1 MYEEK
6 ITIDQTNQ
14 EAVWILQPHSNLP
27 KEKEAF
33 KKEAKRRAKIQSTP
47 NPYDFESRIWQ
58 LTYNMGAQILNRSEL
73 HNESKFWITGTKQNT
88 QQIDVFAVVRDY
100 ALIIECTTSISK
112 ENILVA
118 GSLPPQNGTYVVDER
133 EINIIKKDFKEQAEI
148 IKPYVDFFYLDVI
161 SSAKEVEAA
170 CEVTEKMNMPV
181 LVGLHLKKNGKIASG
196 ETVTEIVKKY
206 KTSNWIGLIGACV
219 SLEIIEN
226 SSKEMSDLDIPFG
239 FKANLWNVEEPL
251 PLHKFNRSKFNEV
264 GKNPN
269 DTMGRRDEITGEIFY
284 NFAKRIKEKGANILG
299 GCCNINPEHIKS
311 ISSLK

>member
-1 MYEEK
+1 MDLNYFKRTRILDGGMGQELLAKGLISKGTLWSTSAILDEK
-6 ITIDQTNQ
+6 F
-14 EAVWILQPHSNLP
+14 H
-27 KEKEAF
+27 
-33 KKEAKRRAKIQSTP
+33 
-47 NPYDFESRIWQ
+47 Q
-58 LTYNMGAQILNRSEL
+58 LL
-73 HNESKFWITGTKQNT
+73 
-88 QQIDVFAVVRDY
+88 IDVHTSFINAGANVIVTNNFSSRKVR
-100 ALIIECTTSISK
+100 LIQNKVEDKFEYVNKKACELANKAREISK
-112 ENILVA
+112 KNILIA

-133 EINIIKKDFKEQAEI
+133 GINIIKKDFKEQAEI

-170 CEVTEKMNMPV
+170 CEVTEKMNVPV

-219 SLEIIEN
+219 SLEIIDN

-251 PLHKFNRSKFNEV
+251 PIHKFNRSKFNEV

>member
-1 MYEEK
+1 MDLNY
-6 ITIDQTNQ
+6 
-14 EAVWILQPHSNLP
+14 
-27 KEKEAF
+27 F
-33 KKEAKRRAKIQSTP
+33 KKTRILDGGMGQELLAKGLISKGTLWSTSAIL
-47 NPYDFESRIWQ
+47 DEKFHQ
-58 LTYNMGAQILNRSEL
+58 LL
-73 HNESKFWITGTKQNT
+73 
-88 QQIDVFAVVRDY
+88 IDVHTSFINAGANVIVTNNFSSRKVR
-100 ALIIECTTSISK
+100 LIQNKVEDKFEYVNKKACELANKAREISK
-112 ENILVA
+112 KNILIA

-133 EINIIKKDFKEQAEI
+133 GINIIKKDFKEQAEI

-239 FKANLWNVEEPL
+239 FKANLWSVEEPL

>member
-1 MYEEK
+1 MDLNY
-6 ITIDQTNQ
+6 
-14 EAVWILQPHSNLP
+14 
-27 KEKEAF
+27 F
-33 KKEAKRRAKIQSTP
+33 KKTRILDGGMGQELLAKGLISKGTLWSTSAIL
-47 NPYDFESRIWQ
+47 DEKFHQ
-58 LTYNMGAQILNRSEL
+58 LL
-73 HNESKFWITGTKQNT
+73 
-88 QQIDVFAVVRDY
+88 IDVHTSFINAGANVIVTNNFSSRKVR
-100 ALIIECTTSISK
+100 LIQNKVEDKFEYVNKKACELANKARQISK
-112 ENILVA
+112 KNILIA

-133 EINIIKKDFKEQAEI
+133 GINIIKKDFKEQAEI

-269 DTMGRRDEITGEIFY
+269 DIMGRRDEITGEIFY